1 MSPALTVHTTSEAET
16 AGAVAAVVAS
26 LPVSFAPATA
36 APDVTA
42 VAGHTGWTGRAA
54 EAIRAGSRGVV
65 VSDPVAEDP
74 EALAGTAAASGAV
87 VVLDQRWAGNPALAA
102 SHDAARAVIA
112 DALADC
118 VLLDSVAYGAPGDE
132 PLTLLAGHLAAVL
145 QSGIDLDQLKVVQRS
160 ANGYTL
166 VGKLANGA
174 PAALH
179 GITTASV
186 PATATI
192 SLLTSTG
199 RADITLP
206 DPSAAWPAE
215 IRSVTPAGATSLPT
229 FYESARRHSWRRI
242 RRQLETGG
250 PSTDLRQFAALTAL
264 IAQLND

>member
-1 MSPALTVHTTSEAET
+1 MSTVLTVHTTPEAET
-16 AGAVAAVVAS
+16 AGSVAAVIAS

-102 SHDAARAVIA
+102 THDAARAVIA
-112 DALADC
+112 AALADC

-132 PLTLLAGHLAAVL
+132 PLTLLANHLAAVL
-145 QSGIDLDQLKVVQRS
+145 QSGIDLDGLRVVQRS
-160 ANGYTL
+160 TNGYTL

-174 PAALH
+174 PAALQ

-215 IRSVTPAGATSLPT
+215 IRSVTPAGATTLPT
-229 FYESARRHSWRRI
+229 IYESAHRHSWRRI
-242 RRQLETGG
+242 RRQLEAGG

-264 IAQLND
+264 IARLNN